1 MRRHGSVMLCI
12 TSAILVLPILIPR
25 LSMSQEP
32 NRWDIPGDFYYLS
45 DALESEDVEDGDT
58 LYFSQNY
65 NDVSFV
71 LDRPLVLLADT
82 VTVTIT
88 ADDATAMTVGAD
100 GAVVD
105 GLTFKTGTY
114 GSPVGIVVISGA
126 SEVRNCTMLDDGH
139 SGNVYGVDVYN
150 GATLRN
156 CTVTLTSG
164 DGRAVAINSK
174 PGGGYAQIL
183 HNTLNVELDSGATQ
197 LTGVQYLDG
206 RRAVIDGNVI
216 TFTGDEAASG
226 IGVWI
231 DTDNDSTTVT
241 HNSILGAGDKGVE
254 SWADDVTLEDNLVE
268 GFTYGLYLY

>member
-226 IGVWI
+226 VGVWI